1 MQISKSRLF
10 LVLSLVVL
18 AGLLAAFAITR
29 PASSD
34 WASAP
39 PEIQAILWP
48 GARDIA
54 DFTELDQGGKPFGKD
69 DLKGHWSLLYFGYL
83 QCPDICPTTLR
94 SLSAM
99 RSLMA
104 EGGQAGEIPRIVFV
118 SVDPA
123 NDTPQRIASYL
134 GFFSSE
140 LIGLSGEPSQLE
152 KLARSLGIV
161 YAENIEAS
169 GVRSMEHTTSII
181 VVDPQARAVAAL
193 PAPHQPRVMLQQF
206 NALRDFLAH

>member
-1 MQISKSRLF
+1 MQISNSRLI

-18 AGLLAAFAITR
+18 AGLLAAFAIRR

-48 GARDIA
+48 GARDVA
-54 DFTELDQGGKPFGKD
+54 DFTELDQRGQPFGKD
-69 DLKGHWSLLYFGYL
+69 DLKGRWSLLYFGFL

-94 SLSAM
+94 SLSGM

-104 EGGQAGEIPRIVFV
+104 ESGPAGEIPRIIFV

-123 NDTPQRIASYL
+123 NDTPQRMASYL
-134 GFFSSE
+134 AFFSAD
-140 LIGLSGEPSQLE
+140 LIGLAAEPSQLE

-193 PAPHQPRVMLQQF
+193 PAPHQPAVMLQQF
-206 NALRDFLAH
+206 NALRDFLAR